1 MQSHSDFKIYYRATV
16 IKTVW
21 HLPKGRYMDQWTR
34 TESSEINPCMYSQLI
49 FSKGAKNMHWGKYY
63 YYYFTLQYCIG
74 FAIHQHE
81 STTGVHMFP
90 ILNPLPPPSPY
101 HPSGSYQCT
110 SPKRPVS
117 RIKLGLAIRFIYDI
131 MHVSMTFSQIIPPS
145 PCPTES
151 KRLFYTSVSL
161 LLSRIQGYH
170 YHLSK
175 FHIYALV
182 YCIGVFLSGLL
193 HSV

>member
-1 MQSHSDFKIYYRATV
+1 MLSFLNSPTLTSIHDCWKSHSLIETDLCCWQSNVSISFFLFFYIFMYY
-16 IKTVW
+16 
-21 HLPKGRYMDQWTR
+21 
-34 TESSEINPCMYSQLI
+34 
-49 FSKGAKNMHWGKYY
+49 YY

-74 FAIHQHE
+74 FSIHQHA
-81 STTGVHMFP
+81 SATGVHVFP
-90 ILNPLPPPSPY
+90 ILNPPPISLPIPSLRVIPVHQPQASCILHQTWTGDSFLIWY
-101 HPSGSYQCT
+101 YKCVNAILPNHLPTPS
-110 SPKRPVS
+110 
-117 RIKLGLAIRFIYDI
+117 
-131 MHVSMTFSQIIPPS
+131 
-145 PCPTES
+145 PTES

-161 LLSRIQGYH
+161 LLSLIQGCH